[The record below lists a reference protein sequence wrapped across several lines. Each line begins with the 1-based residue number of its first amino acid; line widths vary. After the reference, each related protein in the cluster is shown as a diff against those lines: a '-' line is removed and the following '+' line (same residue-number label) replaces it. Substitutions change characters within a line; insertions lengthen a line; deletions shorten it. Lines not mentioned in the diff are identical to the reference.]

1 MSTREL
7 AEHGVASG
15 VNEGGLRGE
24 LKLLVVQSARLAVA
38 PEQIDDE
45 EPLFGGRL
53 GLDSL
58 DFIELAIA
66 IEERFAVVVGEDE
79 DVRAHFATLGTL
91 ARFVHS
97 ASPGS
102 ERS

>member
-1 MSTREL
+1 VLIKRLRFDPARLTDVTPDTPL
-7 AEHGVASG
+7 PKGV
-15 VNEGGLRGE
+15 EGG
-24 LKLLVVQSARLAVA
+24 
-38 PEQIDDE
+38 
-45 EPLFGGRL
+45 L

-91 ARFVHS
+91 ARFVQS